1 MAHMPRH
8 WIIEYERGSNKK
20 TPDNWKIKC
29 ASKPWYQNE
38 VSGYYIRYNSN
49 QRWELRHPYGG
60 KTIYRGKPVILSSHA
75 AAEQARALR
84 GADQV
89 RAEQQRRR
97 RKEEQRAQ
105 REAKR
110 QEEHLLA
117 ERELERYREYLL
129 LQHEREEAQRQQA
142 LAAQQ
147 QREVAQQEARLRKF
161 GSKPVPRSS
170 QPQLPAGQ
178 FYLPS
183 TIKVRIPESFQNWP
197 TVEVYT
203 ADEGS
208 ACPLMGVYD
217 KMDEDT
223 RPRSWL
229 IAHEAGND
237 AASEELWERKL
248 GQRPWYL
255 IQGSEHNFYIR
266 YNITAGA
273 WCLYDNFDN
282 DFEDKWLCK
291 TADTIS
297 RSPVDQKWVVHAKT
311 MTIKEE

>member
-1 MAHMPRH
+1 
-8 WIIEYERGSNKK
+8 
-20 TPDNWKIKC
+20 
-29 ASKPWYQNE
+29 
-38 VSGYYIRYNSN
+38 
-49 QRWELRHPYGG
+49 
-60 KTIYRGKPVILSSHA
+60 
-75 AAEQARALR
+75 
-84 GADQV
+84 
-89 RAEQQRRR
+89 
-97 RKEEQRAQ
+97 
-105 REAKR
+105 
-110 QEEHLLA
+110 
-117 ERELERYREYLL
+117 
-129 LQHEREEAQRQQA
+129 
-142 LAAQQ
+142 
-147 QREVAQQEARLRKF
+147 
-161 GSKPVPRSS
+161 
-170 QPQLPAGQ
+170 
-178 FYLPS
+178 
-183 TIKVRIPESFQNWP
+183 
-197 TVEVYT
+197 
-203 ADEGS
+203 
-208 ACPLMGVYD
+208 MGVYD
-217 KMDEDT
+217 KIDEDT